1 VIGESEVRSVA
12 RTLDL
17 LNLFD
22 RHRPFLTLREIVER
36 SGLPKTTVVRLLA
49 NLQSRAL
56 VSVRGDGTYTLG
68 AGMLRW
74 VRMAGALWE
83 VNQPTVASMR
93 RLVDTCGETVNLYV
107 RQDTTRMSIAQQ
119 QGTHTVRNVV
129 DVGAPMPLWGGSAA
143 KVLLTGAP
151 QVIDDLERIKPDLDT
166 TRLRAEVEEARRAG
180 FAVSHGE
187 REEGATAVSAPI
199 VAADGRV
206 LAALCISGPSSRLSG
221 DRLDAAVR
229 AAVDTAKEISAFGL
243 GSIEELL

>member
-1 VIGESEVRSVA
+1 VTGDSSVRSVA

-22 RHRPFLTLREIVER
+22 HHRPFLTLREIVER

-56 VSVRGDGTYTLG
+56 VSVRADGTYTLG

-74 VRMAGALWE
+74 VRMAAALWE
-83 VNQPTVASMR
+83 VNQPTIASMR
-93 RLVDTCGETVNLYV
+93 RLVDVCGETVNIYV
-107 RQDTTRMSIAQQ
+107 RQDVTRMSIAQE

-129 DVGAPMPLWGGSAA
+129 DVGVPMPLWGGSAA
-143 KVLLTGAP
+143 KVLLIGAP
-151 QVIDDLERIKPDLDT
+151 HVIDELQRIKPNLDT
-166 TRLRAEVEEARRAG
+166 ARLQADVEEAGRAG

-187 REEGATAVSAPI
+187 REDGASAVSAPI

-206 LAALCISGPSSRLSG
+206 LAALCISGPSSRLTG
-221 DRLDAAVR
+221 DRLDAAIN
-229 AAVDTAKEISAFGL
+229 AAVETAKEISVIGL
-243 GSIEELL
+243 GGVEELL

>member
-1 VIGESEVRSVA
+1 MAGDSSVRSVA

-22 RHRPFLTLREIVER
+22 HHRPFLTLREIVER

-56 VSVRGDGTYTLG
+56 LSVRADNTYTLG

-83 VNQPTVASMR
+83 VNEQTVASMR
-93 RLVDTCGETVNLYV
+93 RLVDACGETVNIYV
-107 RQDTTRMSIAQQ
+107 RQDATRMSIAQQ
-119 QGTHTVRNVV
+119 QGVHTVRNVV
-129 DVGAPMPLWGGSAA
+129 EVGTPMPLWAGSAA

-151 QVIDDLERIKPDLDT
+151 QMLDDLTILNPSLDVA
-166 TRLRAEVEEARRAG
+166 RLRAEVDEARRVG

-187 REEGATAVSAPI
+187 REDGASAVAAPI

-206 LAALCISGPSSRLSG
+206 LAALCISGPTSRLTG
-221 DRLDAAVR
+221 ERLETAVG
-229 AAVDTAKEISAFGL
+229 AAVDAAKEISGFGL
-243 GSIEELL
+243 GGVEELL